1 MALLGARFILAL
13 RKKAYHFVRLRRFGG
28 KAPVRKRRDGV
39 AAPGAGASVA
49 AMGFGGP
56 EVATAL
62 YIVIQSRGK
71 WWVDFEGRA
80 HGPHDTREA
89 AALEARSQAAF
100 MAHMARPSEVLV
112 PDGNGKYW
120 VVWNSRDSEFG
131 VPRSVSEAA
140 AKTAA

>member
-1 MALLGARFILAL
+1 MGLPALRFILAL
-13 RKKAYHFVRLRRFGG
+13 RKKAYHFVRRGG
-28 KAPVRKRRDGV
+28 RGSKASVRKPRDGL
-39 AAPGAGASVA
+39 AGLGAGASVIRL
-49 AMGFGGP
+49 GFGGP

-62 YIVIQSRGK
+62 YIVIESRGK

-120 VVWNSRDSEFG
+120 VVWNSRDSEAG
-131 VPRSVSEAA
+131 VPRSIGPAA
-140 AKTAA
+140 TKAA